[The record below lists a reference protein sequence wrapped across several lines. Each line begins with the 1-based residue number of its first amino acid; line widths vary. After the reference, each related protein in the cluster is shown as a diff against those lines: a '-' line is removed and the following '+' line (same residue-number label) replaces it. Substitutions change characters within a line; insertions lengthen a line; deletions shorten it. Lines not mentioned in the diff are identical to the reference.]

1 MERKEAYEQIK
12 KLGLQEVCKKMYG
25 KNFTQCKTTE
35 LEETIHKA
43 KIKAK
48 IKVNNKINYI
58 NAVQPT
64 TKTCKTNKNTL
75 KYMAASGARTIRDL
89 VKIANDQN
97 IQKEDIVT
105 VMKEVDQYL
114 IIYYRN

>member
-48 IKVNNKINYI
+48 IKVDNKINYI

-64 TKTCKTNKNTL
+64 IKTCDTNKDTL
-75 KYMAASGARTIRDL
+75 NNSKRPFDKLLNILRDRHIL
-89 VKIANDQN
+89 L
-97 IQKEDIVT
+97 ESDIK
-105 VMKEVDQYL
+105 MILGE
-114 IIYYRN
+114 

>member
-25 KNFTQCKTTE
+25 KNFTQCKTNE
-35 LEETIHKA
+35 LEKIINKA

-48 IKVNNKINYI
+48 IKVDNKINYI

-64 TKTCKTNKNTL
+64 TKTCDTNKDTL
-75 KYMAASGARTIRDL
+75 NNSKRPFDKLLNILRDRHIL
-89 VKIANDQN
+89 L
-97 IQKEDIVT
+97 ESDIK
-105 VMKEVDQYL
+105 MILGE
-114 IIYYRN
+114 

>member
-48 IKVNNKINYI
+48 IKVDNKINYI

-64 TKTCKTNKNTL
+64 IKTCDTNKDILNNSKRPFDKL
-75 KYMAASGARTIRDL
+75 LNILRDRHIL
-89 VKIANDQN
+89 L
-97 IQKEDIVT
+97 ESDIK
-105 VMKEVDQYL
+105 MILGE
-114 IIYYRN
+114 